1 MLGFQEALVVKN
13 LPAYTGEVRDEDSVH
28 GLGKRPGVENGN
40 PLQHSCLE
48 NPVDREAW
56 WATVY

>member
-1 MLGFQEALVVKN
+1 MWGFQVALVVKN
-13 LPAYTGEVRDEDSVH
+13 PPAYTGEVRDGGSVH
-28 GLGKRPGVENGN
+28 GLGKRPGAENGN
-40 PLQHSCLE
+40 PRQHSCLE